1 MYVHDTYTYAYH
13 IADEVELNNDIN
25 YEEDRSEAVLVVGIH
40 HHIGKAE
47 GMRTNTGRDGT
58 LNDGCGC
65 THFAEVCAINILTNV
80 SRKFLKFYKRKT

>member
-25 YEEDRSEAVLVVGIH
+25 YEEDRSEAILVVGIH

-47 GMRTNTGRDGT
+47 GIQT
-58 LNDGCGC
+58 LIEMERSMMVVA
-65 THFAEVCAINILTNV
+65 TLTLRRFV
-80 SRKFLKFYKRKT
+80 L